1 MVTHAELYR
10 YTLVIVA
17 IISLIVSIYKNS
29 K

>member
-1 MVTHAELYR
+1 MITHAELYQ
-10 YTLVIVA
+10 YTLVVVA

>member
-1 MVTHAELYR
+1 MVTHAELYQ

-17 IISLIVSIYKNS
+17 IISFIVSIYKNS

>member
-1 MVTHAELYR
+1 MVTHAELYQ

-17 IISLIVSIYKNS
+17 IISLIVLIYKNS